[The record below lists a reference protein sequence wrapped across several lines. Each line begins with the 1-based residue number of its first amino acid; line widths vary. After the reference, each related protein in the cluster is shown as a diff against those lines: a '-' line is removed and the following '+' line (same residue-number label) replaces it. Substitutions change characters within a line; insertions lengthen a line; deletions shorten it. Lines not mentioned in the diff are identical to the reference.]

1 MKTKVFCVG
10 ASLFSLLISLLALP
24 STSMAAPLE
33 VITSIP
39 DVQAVVA
46 AVGGSEVH
54 VQSFLTGVEDPH
66 FVDASPR
73 FVQQAIKADLVCAMG
88 LDLESGWLPRVLA
101 RSGNAAIQP
110 GGKGYCELSS
120 TVEVLEKSDAGA
132 DRSKG
137 DIHAGGNPHFNLS
150 PRALAQASSAALEAL
165 TRLRPEKAA
174 IFQKNRDAFVKEMTE
189 LEAAVRLKLKPL
201 IDLSKK
207 GPVAIEYHREFL
219 YFFSLYG
226 IRSLGSIE
234 EKPGLSPSAAHLA
247 NIAVQSKTA
256 GVKVAIASQTAPH
269 KHLARFTELS
279 GIPHKTVYTILQTER
294 GAKDG
299 PTRLRDAQ
307 EQIVK
312 ALLE

>member
-1 MKTKVFCVG
+1 MKTDITFGVLSVLT
-10 ASLFSLLISLLALP
+10 ALLVHSEAQ
-24 STSMAAPLE
+24 AAPLE
-33 VITSIP
+33 VMTSLA

-46 AVGGSEVH
+46 AIGGSEVH

-120 TVEVLEKSDAGA
+120 TVDVLEKSEAGS

-150 PRALAQASSAALEAL
+150 PRALAQASTAVLEAL
-165 TRLRPEKAA
+165 IRLRPEMATTFK
-174 IFQKNRDAFVKEMTE
+174 KNREAFVKEMTE
-189 LEAAVRLKLKPL
+189 IEETTRLKLKPL
-201 IDLSKK
+201 IERSAKE
-207 GPVAIEYHREFL
+207 PVVIEYHREFL

-226 IRSLGSIE
+226 IKSLGSIE

-247 NIAVQSKTA
+247 NIALQSKTA
-256 GVKVAIASQTAPH
+256 GIKVAIASQTAPH

-279 GIPHKTVYTILQTER
+279 GIPHKTVYTMLQTER

-299 PTRLRDAQ
+299 PTRFRDAQ
-307 EQIVK
+307 EQITK

>member
-1 MKTKVFCVG
+1 MKTDIAYSV
-10 ASLFSLLISLLALP
+10 LPLLTALLMHSVAH
-24 STSMAAPLE
+24 AAPLE
-33 VITSIP
+33 VMTSLP

-120 TVEVLEKSDAGA
+120 TVDILEKSEAGS

-150 PRALAQASSAALEAL
+150 PRALAQASAAALEAL
-165 TRLRPEKAA
+165 IRLRPEKAS
-174 IFQKNRDAFVKEMTE
+174 IFQKNREAFVKEMTE
-189 LEAAVRLKLKPL
+189 LEAAIRLKLKPL

-219 YFFSLYG
+219 YFFSIYG
-226 IRSLGSIE
+226 IKSLGSIE

-247 NIAVQSKTA
+247 NIALQSKNA

-299 PTRLRDAQ
+299 PTRIRDSQ

>member
-1 MKTKVFCVG
+1 MKTDITFGVLSVLT
-10 ASLFSLLISLLALP
+10 ALLMHSEAH
-24 STSMAAPLE
+24 AAPLE
-33 VITSIP
+33 VMTSLP

-120 TVEVLEKSDAGA
+120 AVDVLEKSEAGS

-150 PRALAQASSAALEAL
+150 PRALAQASAAVLEAL
-165 TRLRPEKAA
+165 TRLRPEKATT
-174 IFQKNRDAFVKEMTE
+174 FQKNREAFVKEMTE
-189 LEAAVRLKLKPL
+189 LEAAIRLKLKPL

-207 GPVAIEYHREFL
+207 GPIAIEYHREFL

-226 IRSLGSIE
+226 IKSLGSIE

-247 NIAVQSKTA
+247 NIALQSKNA

-299 PTRLRDAQ
+299 PTRIRDSQ

>member
-1 MKTKVFCVG
+1 MSIET
-10 ASLFSLLISLLALP
+10 AAATLSLFATILINSGAH
-24 STSMAAPLE
+24 AAPLK
-33 VITSIP
+33 VMTSLP

-73 FVQQAIKADLVCAMG
+73 FVQQAIQADLVCAMG

-120 TVEVLEKSDAGA
+120 TVDVLEKSEAGS

-150 PRALAQASSAALEAL
+150 PRALAQASAAVLEAL
-165 TRLRPEKAA
+165 TRLRPEKTTS
-174 IFQKNRDAFVKEMTE
+174 FQKNRELFVKEMTE
-189 LEAAVRLKLKPL
+189 LEETTRLKLKPL
-201 IDLSKK
+201 IERSAK
-207 GPVAIEYHREFL
+207 GPVVIEYHREFL

-226 IRSLGSIE
+226 IKSLGSIE
-234 EKPGLSPSAAHLA
+234 EKPGLSPSAAHLT
-247 NIAVQSKTA
+247 NIALQSKTA
-256 GVKVAIASQTAPH
+256 GIKVAIASQTAPH

-279 GIPHKTVYTILQTER
+279 GIPHKTVYTMLQTER

-299 PTRLRDAQ
+299 PTRFRDVQ